1 MLLGFVVVLAVLLG
15 LVVYVAGL
23 LGLVVLAGLSR
34 TENERKIK
42 EERE

>member
-42 EERE
+42 EEI